1 MRTNLPKL
9 LVLLI
14 CCRHSLNFSL
24 YFFIMNFF
32 CNKAAK
38 YWWNLNFILVETKL
52 HHFSKFLLPDIKYYD
67 RFLQA
72 WHKNPGER
80 PTFQMTVEM
89 LNSAWKS
96 ESVQE
101 IARVQGVQPAVSSTY
116 RVSNQ
121 LLFCPRQI

>member
-1 MRTNLPKL
+1 MAIIYL
-9 LVLLI
+9 
-14 CCRHSLNFSL
+14 
-24 YFFIMNFF
+24 M
-32 CNKAAK
+32 
-38 YWWNLNFILVETKL
+38 
-52 HHFSKFLLPDIKYYD
+52 D
-67 RFLQA
+67 FLQA

-121 LLFCPRQI
+121 LLFRPCQI